1 MTWEEAIIFGRT
13 TLNEKLIS
21 DKEIHR
27 LQESSRDLDRFI
39 LIIQLLYQDSKERPT
54 GASGIHY
61 LLQTVD
67 RSIYTLKDWID
78 GIYLFQ
84 TWLKKADRKTDFRKM
99 LGYLQ
104 CCEESPEKKDTRVLF
119 NDLISQM
126 LEEHGYLG

>member
-1 MTWEEAIIFGRT
+1 MTWEEAIIFART

-27 LQESSRDLDRFI
+27 LQESSRDLERFV
-39 LIIQLLYQDSKERPT
+39 LVIQLLYQDSKERPV
-54 GASGIHY
+54 GISGIHY

-78 GIYLFQ
+78 GIFLFHN
-84 TWLKKADRKTDFRKM
+84 WLKTADRKTDFRKM

-119 NDLISQM
+119 TELITQM

>member
-1 MTWEEAIIFGRT
+1 MTWEEAIIFART

-27 LQESSRDLDRFI
+27 LQESCRDLDRFI
-39 LIIQLLYQDSKERPT
+39 LIIQLLYQVSKESPI

-67 RSIYTLKDWID
+67 KSIYNLKDWID

-119 NDLISQM
+119 IDLISQM

>member
-1 MTWEEAIIFGRT
+1 MTWDEAIIFART

-27 LQESSRDLDRFI
+27 LQENSRDLDRFV
-39 LIIQLLYQDSKERPT
+39 LIIQLLYQDSKERPV
-54 GASGIHY
+54 GISGIHY
-61 LLQTVD
+61 LFQTVD
-67 RSIYTLKDWID
+67 KSIYTLKDWLE
-78 GIYLFQ
+78 GIYTFHR
-84 TWLKKADRKTDFRKM
+84 WLKKSERKTDFRKM

-119 NDLISQM
+119 TDLITQM